1 MSYTNFSAQIQI
13 FLLFRIILN
22 KDISNLLRLGTAFK
36 KPTMFKNLLRLI
48 VYLQENQLSY
58 NIIRF

>member
-1 MSYTNFSAQIQI
+1 MYLNIKI
-13 FLLFRIILN
+13 FQSVYPHTFKGCIAF
-22 KDISNLLRLGTAFK
+22 KSNPTAFND
-36 KPTMFKNLLRLI
+36 PNMFNNLLRLI